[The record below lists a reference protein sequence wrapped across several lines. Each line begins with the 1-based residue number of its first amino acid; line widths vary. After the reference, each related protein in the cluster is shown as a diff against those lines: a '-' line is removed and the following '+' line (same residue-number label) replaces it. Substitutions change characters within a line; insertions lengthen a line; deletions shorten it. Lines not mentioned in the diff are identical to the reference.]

1 MIFHIAVCSPDPV
14 LRGRVQR
21 HCMEYY
27 ARRADACIV
36 EQLES
41 TAALLQQEE
50 AGSRYEL
57 YLIELPAA
65 NPCSGLQAAA
75 ELRRRG
81 VRAPLAFLAHTTAYA
96 YEAFRVDAMQYLH
109 IPFRPEQLTALL
121 DRATEP
127 EYGPVIPVTTA
138 MGLRALPFADIEY
151 LECTHH
157 VVHYHLASGVDVVYP
172 PENDRLYEDVA
183 ASGVLLSEYP
193 PGAEPFG
200 WHFPAR
206 NRILSGLCLATLV
219 VEAPEKSGALITAA
233 TALEQGRDV
242 FAIPGPLDAE
252 GSVGCNRLIRDGAGL
267 ATESWDILREYQS
280 RYPHKLH
287 PDGEKLPPLPKKS
300 EIFYPERSKKPK
312 VASSGLPI
320 INVRRNA
327 EGLTDDQIKVL
338 RILDDKEPMLTDD
351 IALRANV
358 PVRRI
363 LSAVTML
370 EIDGYTRQEGL
381 RKFVRTVEVEDT
393 KE

>member
-50 AGSRYEL
+50 TGSRYEL

-157 VVHYHLASGVDVVYP
+157 VVHFHLLSGEDVVSLSLRVSFAEVAKP
-172 PENDRLYEDVA
+172 LLEDGRFLQPHRSYVVNLA
-183 ASGVLLSEYP
+183 AAQLLTAGE
-193 PGAEPFG
+193 
-200 WHFPAR
+200 
-206 NRILSGLCLATLV
+206 LQMC
-219 VEAPEKSGALITAA
+219 SGARIPIPR
-233 TALEQGRDV
+233 GR
-242 FAIPGPLDAE
+242 E
-252 GSVGCNRLIRDGAGL
+252 GAVREAFR
-267 ATESWDILREYQS
+267 SW
-280 RYPHKLH
+280 
-287 PDGEKLPPLPKKS
+287 
-300 EIFYPERSKKPK
+300 
-312 VASSGLPI
+312 
-320 INVRRNA
+320 
-327 EGLTDDQIKVL
+327 
-338 RILDDKEPMLTDD
+338 
-351 IALRANV
+351 
-358 PVRRI
+358 
-363 LSAVTML
+363 
-370 EIDGYTRQEGL
+370 IDR
-381 RKFVRTVEVEDT
+381 
-393 KE
+393 